1 MSSIKINDG
10 QIKVERYSE
19 TTALLGVMGRSAEM
33 NAEELRT
40 VAFACLQVATEID
53 GLNVD
58 VFRHFKRTDPATN
71 VCACGHEESFHRET
85 RHKACCWETCLP
97 LSSV

>member
-40 VAFACLQVATEID
+40 VAFAALTSESFPSFSTMSRSVLA
-53 GLNVD
+53 LNVLAM
-58 VFRHFKRTDPATN
+58 R
-71 VCACGHEESFHRET
+71 
-85 RHKACCWETCLP
+85 
-97 LSSV
+97 